1 MKAIVIT
8 PLLAILAVMAS
19 ATDWDIPDPV
29 TYEWTIQQ
37 ATKTTIPKVNF
48 TDAPAKKIIEAL
60 GDSMVFPLRIE
71 ASLVSEGKLNKKI
84 TIQREQITWIEIVS
98 VVADKIEADIL
109 ITKGKVILKPIQTQ

>member
-1 MKAIVIT
+1 
-8 PLLAILAVMAS
+8 
-19 ATDWDIPDPV
+19 
-29 TYEWTIQQ
+29 
-37 ATKTTIPKVNF
+37 
-48 TDAPAKKIIEAL
+48 
-60 GDSMVFPLRIE
+60 MVFPLRIE